1 MKYLIDTVVFLWVI
15 FDERNQITEKART
28 LLEDPK
34 NELSFSAASAWEIA
48 IKYSLGKLE
57 LKKNPAEWLPD
68 LISKMGLHPL
78 PISQRHALEV
88 GRLPHHHRDPFDR
101 LLVAQ
106 AKSEGL
112 SMITPDSLFKDY
124 EIEVVWN

>member
-1 MKYLIDTVVFLWVI
+1 MKYLLDTVVFLWVI
-15 FDERNQITEKART
+15 FDERSRISATAISI
-28 LLEDPK
+28 LEDPK
-34 NELSFSAASAWEIA
+34 NELFFSAASAWEIA

-88 GRLPHHHRDPFDR
+88 GRLPYHHRDPFDR

-106 AKSEGL
+106 AKTEGL
-112 SMITPDSLFKDY
+112 PMITPDSLFKDY
-124 EIEVVWN
+124 EMEVVWD